1 MDSLTRPRS
10 EARESPLHREPGD
23 KREQGT
29 RRPGARLARILFLVS
44 LAVVVFAPPALAER
58 WAGGCAALI
67 HITPTAEV
75 LYGDDIRTS
84 LGIVSLAAGIEFQQ
98 TDGPADL
105 TYDVGDTSGMG
116 ALVLGYYDFDRRTV
130 MLIPTIPIQY
140 PDQDT
145 RQQAN
150 VHLRLVLH
158 ETLHWLGL
166 EHADSP
172 TEVMY
177 ATIIDDSPRL
187 GLTDRAELRDQSLA
201 NGCIPQPA

>member
-10 EARESPLHREPGD
+10 EAREFPLHREPGD

-67 HITPTAEV
+67 HITPAAEV

-105 TYDVGDTSGMG
+105 TYD
-116 ALVLGYYDFDRRTV
+116 
-130 MLIPTIPIQY
+130 
-140 PDQDT
+140 
-145 RQQAN
+145 